1 MEFKLANYL
10 IMPITYTLIAINAI
24 ISFAAF
30 NIPKIMEIG
39 LFMPYRTIRNNT
51 WYELITSGF
60 LHGGMTHLLFNMI
73 TLFFFGPIMEQTIG
87 QGHFIALYFTG
98 LLASSI
104 PSLIKHKD
112 NPDYATIGAS
122 GAVESVLFAFI
133 IIYPFEKLYLLF
145 VPIGIPSVVFGFL
158 FIGYSIWANKKEGKI
173 NHEAHIAGAAWGII
187 YMIAF
192 VPNTID
198 HFLTMIGVL

>member
-1 MEFKLANYL
+1 
-10 IMPITYTLIAINAI
+10 MPITYTLIAINVV

-30 NIPKIMEIG
+30 SVPRIMEIG
-39 LFMPYRTIRNNT
+39 LFMPYRTIRHNT

-60 LHGGMTHLLFNMI
+60 LHGSFSHLLFNMF
-73 TLFFFGPIMEQTIG
+73 TLFFFGPVMEQTIG
-87 QGHFIALYFTG
+87 QVHFLILYFTG
-98 LLASSI
+98 LIASSV

-133 IIYPFEKLYLLF
+133 VIYPFENLYLMF
-145 VPIGIPSVVFGFL
+145 IPIGIPAIIFGGL
-158 FIGYSIWANKKEGKI
+158 FIWYSIWASKKEGKI
-173 NHEAHIAGAAWGII
+173 NHEAHIAGAAWGIV
-187 YMIAF
+187 YMFGF

-198 HFLTMIGVL
+198 HFLTMIGAF